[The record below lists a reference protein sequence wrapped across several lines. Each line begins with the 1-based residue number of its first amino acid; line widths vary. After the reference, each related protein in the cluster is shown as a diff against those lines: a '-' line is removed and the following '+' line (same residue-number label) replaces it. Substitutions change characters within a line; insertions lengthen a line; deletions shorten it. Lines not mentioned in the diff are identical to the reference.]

1 MAKKTDTE
9 TNKDILR
16 EDMLPAGEACPEG
29 EEMSLEEAFAGLEEL
44 TRSLEDDGLTLEES
58 FNAYKK
64 GMDLLRLCSS
74 RIDRVEKK
82 VLVLNEEGGLD
93 EF

>member
-44 TRSLEDDGLTLEES
+44 TRSLEDDGLTLE
-58 FNAYKK
+58 
-64 GMDLLRLCSS
+64 
-74 RIDRVEKK
+74 
-82 VLVLNEEGGLD
+82 
-93 EF
+93 